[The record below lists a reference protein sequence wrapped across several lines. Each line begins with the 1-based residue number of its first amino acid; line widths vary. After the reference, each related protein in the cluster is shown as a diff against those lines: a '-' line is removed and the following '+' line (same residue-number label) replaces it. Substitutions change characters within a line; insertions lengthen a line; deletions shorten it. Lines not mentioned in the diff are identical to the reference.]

1 MASLGAGA
9 TLKFGTTNTISEIT
23 NVAGPGYEADD
34 LDTTVHSTTTRFRD
48 YVKGLIDAGV
58 FDVEGY
64 VNSTDV
70 GIIETIA
77 ATTSLYSVT
86 VTMPTLPSTSQ
97 FACNGYVKSY
107 KIEDP
112 VDDLIAYALSIKISG
127 KPTFSKV

>member
-23 NVAGPGYEADD
+23 NVAGPGYEADE
-34 LDTTVHSTTTRFRD
+34 LDTTVHSNTSRFRE

-64 VNSTDV
+64 VNSTDL
-70 GIIETIA
+70 GALETIA
-77 ATTSLYSVT
+77 ATTTIYSVT
-86 VTMPTLPSTSQ
+86 VTMPTLPSSSQ
-97 FACNGYVKSY
+97 FACNGFVKSY
-107 KIEDP
+107 KLEDP

-127 KPTFSKV
+127 KPTFSKI